1 MGESVPYT
9 LCRFEHNAA
18 ASPLATLLNVERI
31 TSRNARFQQWEAL
44 LGNRS
49 KRHRAGE
56 FLVQGV
62 RPISLALEYGWPVRA
77 LVFDLD
83 RPLSRWAADTLR
95 SSRAAQYGMSGELI
109 AELGEKDSTPPE
121 LLAVVG
127 VAPDS
132 LDRISIG
139 TSGAGTSSLG
149 STAEAPFLGLVFDRP
164 TSPGN
169 LGSIIRSA
177 DAFGAHG
184 VLVSG
189 HAADPYDPKAVRAS
203 TGSLFALPTV
213 RVPGPAQV
221 QAWIAEQAAGGQRIQ
236 LVGTD
241 EHGEADVSEF
251 DLTVPTLLAI
261 GNETNGLS
269 QGWLE
274 ACDALVRI
282 PIGGA
287 ASSLNAANAASV
299 VLYEA
304 ARQRRALQN

>member
-9 LCRFEHNAA
+9 LCCFEHNAA
-18 ASPLATLLNVERI
+18 ASSLATLLRVERI
-31 TSRNARFQQWEAL
+31 TSRNARFQQWESL
-44 LGNRS
+44 LGNRG

-62 RPISLALEYGWPVRA
+62 RPISLALEYRWPIRA

-83 RPLSRWAADTLR
+83 RPLSRWAAETLR
-95 SSRAAQYGMSGELI
+95 NNRAAQYGMAGELI

-121 LLAVVG
+121 LIAVVG
-127 VAPDS
+127 TASDS
-132 LDRISIG
+132 LDRLSVLG
-139 TSGAGTSSLG
+139 TEKSEPQS
-149 STAEAPFLGLVFDRP
+149 FLGLVFDRP

-184 VLVSG
+184 VIVSG

-213 RVPGPAQV
+213 RVPGHAQV
-221 QAWIAEQAAGGQRIQ
+221 QEWIADQRAEGTAIQ
-236 LVGTD
+236 IVGTD
-241 EHGEADVSEF
+241 EHGEADVAEF

-269 QGWLE
+269 QGWRE

-304 ARQRRALQN
+304 ARQRRALGS

>member
-1 MGESVPYT
+1 M
-9 LCRFEHNAA
+9 
-18 ASPLATLLNVERI
+18 ERI

-62 RPISLALEYGWPVRA
+62 RPISLALEHRWPVRA

-83 RPLSRWAADTLR
+83 RPLSRWAAETLR

-127 VAPDS
+127 TAPDS
-132 LDRISIG
+132 LDRISVG
-139 TSGAGTSSLG
+139 TSAGT
-149 STAEAPFLGLVFDRP
+149 PFLGLVFDRP

-184 VLVSG
+184 VIVSG

-213 RVPGPAQV
+213 RVPGHAQV
-221 QAWIAEQAAGGQRIQ
+221 QAWLAEQRAAGHPVQ

-241 EHGEADVSEF
+241 EHGTADVAEF

-269 QGWLE
+269 QGWLD

-304 ARQRRALQN
+304 ARQRRSGAR

>member
-1 MGESVPYT
+1 M
-9 LCRFEHNAA
+9 
-18 ASPLATLLNVERI
+18 ERI

-62 RPISLALEYGWPVRA
+62 RPISLALEYRWPIHA
-77 LVFDLD
+77 LLFDLD
-83 RPLSRWAADTLR
+83 RPLSRWAAETLR
-95 SSRAAQYGMSGELI
+95 GSRTAQYGMSGELI

-127 VAPDS
+127 MAPDS
-132 LDRISIG
+132 LDRFS
-139 TSGAGTSSLG
+139 AGTSSAG
-149 STAEAPFLGLVFDRP
+149 RVTDSAFLGLVFDRP

-184 VLVSG
+184 VIVSG

-213 RVPGPAQV
+213 RVPGSAQV
-221 QAWIAEQAAGGQRIQ
+221 QAWIAEQRAAGSAIQ
-236 LVGTD
+236 VVGTD
-241 EHGEADVSEF
+241 EHGESDVAEF

-269 QGWLE
+269 QGWRE

-287 ASSLNAANAASV
+287 ASSLNAANAATV

-304 ARQRRALQN
+304 ARQRRAAGV

>member
-1 MGESVPYT
+1 MD
-9 LCRFEHNAA
+9 
-18 ASPLATLLNVERI
+18 RI
-31 TSRNARFQQWEAL
+31 TTRNARFQQWEAL
-44 LGNRS
+44 LGNRA

-62 RPISLALEYGWPVRA
+62 RPITLALRYRWRVQA
-77 LVFDLD
+77 LIFDLD

-95 SSRAAQYGMSGELI
+95 ASKAPQYGMAGELM
-109 AELGEKDSTPPE
+109 AELGEKESAPPE
-121 LLAVVG
+121 LLAVL
-127 VAPDS
+127 ATPAD
-132 LDRISIG
+132 D
-139 TSGAGTSSLG
+139 LG
-149 STAEAPFLGLVFDRP
+149 QIEVPGDEAFLGLVFDRP

-189 HAADPYDPKAVRAS
+189 HAADPYDPKCVRAS

-213 RVPGPAQV
+213 RVPSSAEVLDWITV
-221 QAWIAEQAAGGQRIQ
+221 QREQGVPIR

-241 EHGEADVSEF
+241 EHGEADIGDS
-251 DLTVPTLLAI
+251 DLTGPTLLAI
-261 GNETNGLS
+261 GNETSGLS
-269 QGWLE
+269 QAWRE
-274 ACDALVRI
+274 ACDSLVRI

-304 ARQRRALQN
+304 ARQRRGRQ

>member
-1 MGESVPYT
+1 MGESVPYP
-9 LCRFEHNAA
+9 LCCFEHNATGT
-18 ASPLATLLNVERI
+18 PLATLLGVEQI
-31 TSRNARFQQWEAL
+31 TARNARFQQWEAL

-62 RPISLALEYGWPVRA
+62 RPISLALEYRWPIHA
-77 LVFDLD
+77 LIFDLD

-95 SSRAAQYGMSGELI
+95 RSKAPQFGMSGDLI

-121 LLAVVG
+121 LLAAVG
-127 VAPDS
+127 TAPDS
-132 LDRISIG
+132 LDRISTLSAVGTLGTG
-139 TSGAGTSSLG
+139 TSAG
-149 STAEAPFLGLVFDRP
+149 APFLGLVFDRP

-184 VLVSG
+184 LIVSG

-213 RVPGPAQV
+213 RVPGHGVV
-221 QAWIAEQAAGGQRIQ
+221 QEWIAEQRAAGIPIQ

-251 DLTVPTLLAI
+251 DLAGPTLLAI
-261 GNETNGLS
+261 GNETTGLS
-269 QGWLE
+269 QGWRE

-304 ARQRRALQN
+304 ARQRRA

>member
-1 MGESVPYT
+1 M
-9 LCRFEHNAA
+9 
-18 ASPLATLLNVERI
+18 ERI

-44 LGNRS
+44 LGNRA

-62 RPISLALEYGWPVRA
+62 RPISLALEYRWPVRA
-77 LVFDLD
+77 LLFDLD

-95 SSRAAQYGMSGELI
+95 GSRAAQYGMSGELI
-109 AELGEKDSTPPE
+109 AELGEKDSVPPE

-127 VAPDS
+127 MAPDS
-132 LDRISIG
+132 LDRLS
-139 TSGAGTSSLG
+139 
-149 STAEAPFLGLVFDRP
+149 AELSNDAPFLGLVFDRP

-184 VLVSG
+184 VIVSG

-213 RVPGPAQV
+213 RVPGHAQV
-221 QAWIAEQAAGGQRIQ
+221 LEWIAEERAAGNEIQ
-236 LVGTD
+236 VVGTD
-241 EHGEADVSEF
+241 EHGEADVAEF

-261 GNETNGLS
+261 GNETSGLS
-269 QGWLE
+269 QAWRE

-287 ASSLNAANAASV
+287 ASSLNAANAATV

-304 ARQRRALQN
+304 ARQRRASTN

>member
-1 MGESVPYT
+1 MEK
-9 LCRFEHNAA
+9 
-18 ASPLATLLNVERI
+18 I
-31 TSRNARFQQWEAL
+31 TARNARFQQWEAL
-44 LGNRS
+44 LGNRA

-62 RPISLALEYGWPVRA
+62 RPITLALEHRWPVRA
-77 LVFDLD
+77 LIFDLD

-95 SSRAAQYGMSGELI
+95 TARAAQFGMAAELI
-109 AELGEKDSTPPE
+109 AELGEKDAAPPE
-121 LLAVVG
+121 LIAVVET
-127 VAPDS
+127 APDDI
-132 LDRISIG
+132 DRITVPADRS
-139 TSGAGTSSLG
+139 AGG
-149 STAEAPFLGLVFDRP
+149 SVDSAMDDAAHADTAPSPFLGVLCDRP
-164 TSPGN
+164 ASPGN

-184 VLVSG
+184 VLVAG

-213 RVPGPAQV
+213 RVPGTAQV
-221 QAWIAEQAAGGQRIQ
+221 EAWRERQRARGVEVR

-241 EHGEADVSEF
+241 EHGDADVDEF

-261 GNETNGLS
+261 GNETTGLS
-269 QGWLE
+269 QGWRE

-287 ASSLNAANAASV
+287 ASSLNAANAATV

-304 ARQRRALQN
+304 ARQRRRSR

>member
-1 MGESVPYT
+1 M
-9 LCRFEHNAA
+9 
-18 ASPLATLLNVERI
+18 ERI

-62 RPISLALEYGWPVRA
+62 RPISLALEYRWPIRA

-95 SSRAAQYGMSGELI
+95 SCRAAQYGMSGELI

-121 LLAVVG
+121 LLAVVAA
-127 VAPDS
+127 APDS
-132 LDRISIG
+132 LDRISVG
-139 TSGAGTSSLG
+139 TCSVGSSTGAS
-149 STAEAPFLGLVFDRP
+149 FLGLVFDRP

-184 VLVSG
+184 VIVSG

-213 RVPGPAQV
+213 RVPGPPQV
-221 QAWIAEQAAGGQRIQ
+221 QAWIAEQRAAGRDIQ
-236 LVGTD
+236 VVGTD
-241 EHGEADVSEF
+241 EHGEADVAEF

-261 GNETNGLS
+261 GNETSGLS

-304 ARQRRALQN
+304 ARQRRSAATG

>member
-1 MGESVPYT
+1 MNESAPYR
-9 LCRFEHNAA
+9 LCCFEHNAA
-18 ASPLATLLNVERI
+18 ASPLATLLRVERI

-44 LGNRS
+44 LGNRA

-62 RPISLALEYGWPVRA
+62 RPIGLALRYGWPVHA
-77 LVFDLD
+77 LLFDLD

-95 SSRAAQYGMSGELI
+95 STRAAQHGMAGELI

-121 LLAVVG
+121 LIAVVG
-127 VAPDS
+127 MAPDS
-132 LDRISIG
+132 LDRLNERPD
-139 TSGAGTSSLG
+139 A
-149 STAEAPFLGLVFDRP
+149 TASARAFLGLVFDRP

-184 VLVSG
+184 VIVSG

-213 RVPGPAQV
+213 RVPGHAQV
-221 QAWIAEQAAGGQRIQ
+221 QAWIAGQRAAGNPIRV
-236 LVGTD
+236 VGTD
-241 EHGEADVSEF
+241 EHGEADVAEF

-269 QGWLE
+269 QGWRE

-304 ARQRRALQN
+304 ARQRRSGAL